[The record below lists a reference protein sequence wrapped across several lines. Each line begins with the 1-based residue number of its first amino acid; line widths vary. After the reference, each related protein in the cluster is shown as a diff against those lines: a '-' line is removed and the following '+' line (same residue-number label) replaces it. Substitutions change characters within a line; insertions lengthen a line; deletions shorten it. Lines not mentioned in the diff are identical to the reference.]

1 MSWIPNALMSGIQS
15 IFQGAA
21 GSEISRRETALE
33 DIRKAMLR
41 ELDYS
46 GIRIS

>member
-1 MSWIPNALMSGIQS
+1 MRNTPKPVRGIYRRKVALS
-15 IFQGAA
+15 
-21 GSEISRRETALE
+21 RETALE